1 MANEL
6 KKVTDDAK
14 KLWGKL
20 TPRRRTAVV
29 GGLAA
34 AAALIAF
41 LTLRSPNERWSVL
54 FSGLAPEDAG
64 QVVGELKNQKIPYQ
78 LDANGTAVSVPED
91 KVHELRISLASAGIP
106 RGGGIGFEVF
116 DKQSFGSTSFVEQV
130 NHLRALQGE
139 LARTIMSLDAV
150 DRARVHIAMRERSLY
165 RKDDEPP
172 SASVVL
178 KLRPGQKLGKR
189 QVAGIV
195 HLVASS
201 VDGLTPGR
209 VTVVDETSTVLSSG
223 DDGGEGSGELEQ
235 TLAHRVEDMLAR
247 FLGPGHVAVTVTAE
261 IDNSQTEKTEE
272 VYDPA
277 KTALKNE
284 QRSVEGQGNL
294 DAATTG
300 GVAGARGNL
309 PGAPAP
315 TTPAPPAPAAGA
327 AAPAPAGTP
336 SSLTRLQ
343 ETKNYDVTR
352 VVSRTVGAKGNVK
365 RLHVAVLVDGKP
377 GSGEARGKDELGR
390 IELLAREAAGLDTE
404 RGDRIEVHSIPFFVE
419 PEPAVVAPNDNW
431 PFPFSK
437 QIAMLAGGGLAG
449 LLVIGTAVV
458 LVLRRRKT
466 TRHAPQLVTAL
477 PVRVTDL
484 EAALPEGVAAS
495 LALAGTTARDRA
507 LEAARADAPRA
518 ARVIGDWLAEAPALD
533 KGGIA
538 K

>member
-20 TPRRRTAVV
+20 PPRRRMVLV
-29 GGLAA
+29 GGVAA
-34 AAALIAF
+34 AAALVAF
-41 LTLRSPNERWSVL
+41 LTLRAPTERWAVL

-64 QVVGELKNQKIPYQ
+64 QVVGELKNQKVPYQ
-78 LDANGTAVSVPED
+78 IDANGTAVSVPED
-91 KVHELRISLASAGIP
+91 KVHELRISLASTGIP

-116 DKQSFGSTSFVEQV
+116 DKQSFGATSFVEQV

-139 LARTIMSLDAV
+139 LQRTIMSLDAV

-165 RKDDEPP
+165 RKEDEPP

-201 VDGLTPGR
+201 VDGLSPDR
-209 VTVVDETSTVLSSG
+209 VTVVDEKSNVLSSG
-223 DDGGEGSGELEQ
+223 DGDGEGQGELEQ
-235 TLAHRVEDMLAR
+235 TLAHRVEDMLSR
-247 FLGPGHVAVTVTAE
+247 FLGPGHVAVSVTAD
-261 IDNSQTEKTEE
+261 IDTSQTEKTEE
-272 VYDPA
+272 VFDPQ
-277 KTALKNE
+277 KTALHSEN
-284 QRSVEGQGNL
+284 RTVEGQGNL

-315 TTPAPPAPAAGA
+315 PAPPPAAPAAGA
-327 AAPAPAGTP
+327 PAGTP
-336 SSLTRLQ
+336 PTLTRLQ

-352 VVSRTVGAKGNVK
+352 VVSRTIGPKAHLR
-365 RLHVAVLVDGKP
+365 RLHLAVLVDGKP
-377 GSGEARGKDELGR
+377 GTTEARGKDELAR
-390 IELLAREAAGLDTE
+390 IEALAREAAGLDGD

-419 PEPAVVAPNDNW
+419 PEPAAPAAPADDW
-431 PFPFSK
+431 PLPFSR
-437 QIAMLAGGGLAG
+437 QIAMLAGAGLAA
-449 LLVIGTAVV
+449 LLVLGTVTMMV
-458 LVLRRRKT
+458 LRGRRRKKT
-466 TRHAPQLVTAL
+466 GPHMMTAL

-484 EAALPEGVAAS
+484 EAALPEGSAP
-495 LALAGTTARDRA
+495 LALPGATSRDRA

-518 ARVIGDWLAEAPALD
+518 ARVLGSWLAEPALE
-533 KGGIA
+533 KGGS